1 MLQVKEGPKLY
12 EQVVDWIKNR
22 IIQGIYQKGNLLPS
36 EKELTELT
44 GVSRITVREALRL
57 LNEAGVIETRKGKGS
72 YVMVDAGELQ
82 CETDTGENYK
92 EMFLHSTDAR
102 ILMEPA
108 VVRELAVSASD
119 QALRQI
125 AETLEKKGSD
135 EDFHYAVVKALGDPI
150 LVQWYEQLYNMEA
163 APAIVTL
170 VPPVS
175 QKRVAARI
183 TQQHQDICRA
193 LLARDGEFAYFYMK
207 EHLKYIRSI
216 YQEHFKVFY

>member
-135 EDFHYAVVKALGDPI
+135 EDFHYAVVKALGNPI
-150 LVQWYEQLYNMEA
+150 LVQCGSLSSF
-163 APAIVTL
+163 PL
-170 VPPVS
+170 
-175 QKRVAARI
+175 
-183 TQQHQDICRA
+183 
-193 LLARDGEFAYFYMK
+193 
-207 EHLKYIRSI
+207 
-216 YQEHFKVFY
+216 

>member
-82 CETDTGENYK
+82 FETDTGENY
-92 EMFLHSTDAR
+92 
-102 ILMEPA
+102 
-108 VVRELAVSASD
+108 
-119 QALRQI
+119 
-125 AETLEKKGSD
+125 
-135 EDFHYAVVKALGDPI
+135 
-150 LVQWYEQLYNMEA
+150 
-163 APAIVTL
+163 
-170 VPPVS
+170 
-175 QKRVAARI
+175 
-183 TQQHQDICRA
+183 
-193 LLARDGEFAYFYMK
+193 
-207 EHLKYIRSI
+207 
-216 YQEHFKVFY
+216 